1 MALDVD
7 GQSVKT
13 ALYRS
18 YRASEVDKP
27 LKITNTGDAPVQA
40 VVSVSGS
47 PLTPEP
53 AASNGFKIERSY
65 FTLDG
70 KPADISKARQ
80 NDRFAVVLKITEAK
94 PEFGHIMVTDYL
106 PAGLEIDNPSLVSSG
121 DSGTLDWIEDGQ
133 EPVNTEFR
141 DDRFTAAVDRAAEF
155 QGGVHRGLY
164 RARGDARQ
172 VRFAAGHRRGHVQ
185 SVALWSDRD
194 GIRGGPRG
202 KMNEVETSCGGTDGP
217 VPHAP
222 SCPGLTRA
230 STSFFSVRKG
240 VDGRDKPGHD
250 GGRWRGVQ
258 RLTAIAAVFFV
269 AVTAVAAAWIISL
282 GPPPLAEAK
291 AVSTTIVDR
300 NDKLLRAYAMA
311 DGRWRLPV
319 DASKDVDPTYLK
331 LLFAYEDQRFYD
343 HHGVDPRALARA
355 ALQLATRGHIV
366 SGGSTITMQ
375 LARLIEPRQRR
386 SLHFKLRQ
394 IVRALEIEHVMSKDE
409 ILDLYLTLAP
419 YGGNLEGIRAAS
431 IAYFGK
437 EPKRLSLAEAALL
450 VALPQSP
457 ETRRLDRHP
466 KAAKEGRDRVLDRMV
481 AEQVISQQDADQAK
495 AQAVPRYRKPLPI
508 LAPHAADEAAAAIK
522 DQPVI
527 KLTLDASLQKVLEPL
542 AHDRAV
548 ALGPSVSVG
557 IIVVDNASGDILAH
571 VGSADYFDERRAGQ
585 VDMTRAV
592 RSPGSTL
599 KPFIYG
605 LAFEDGF
612 VHPDSLIEDRPVRF
626 GSYAP
631 ENFDMTYQGTVP
643 VRKALQ
649 FSLNVPAIVLLD
661 RVGASRL
668 SSRLKQAGA
677 NLLLP
682 KDEVPGLAMGLGG
695 VGITLQDLAMLYAG
709 LPRLGTTRPL
719 REIMSASD
727 AREPLR
733 LMDQVAAWQVGNVL
747 LGSPPPENAVRNR
760 IAFKTG
766 TSYGYR
772 DAWSVGFDGR
782 ITIGVW
788 VGRPDG
794 APVPGLIGRVAAAPI
809 LFDAFARTG
818 KLPVPLPKAPKG
830 ALIAGNAKLPLPLKR
845 FRPLGELVRM
855 GSDRAPHIQFPL
867 NGSRIAVDRSDGTDG
882 AAMPVKVSGGVLPLT
897 MMVNGLS
904 VGEIDSRRQRLIDPP
919 GPGFARLTVIDATGA
934 ADTVVVRIQ

>member
-1 MALDVD
+1 
-7 GQSVKT
+7 
-13 ALYRS
+13 
-18 YRASEVDKP
+18 
-27 LKITNTGDAPVQA
+27 
-40 VVSVSGS
+40 
-47 PLTPEP
+47 
-53 AASNGFKIERSY
+53 
-65 FTLDG
+65 
-70 KPADISKARQ
+70 
-80 NDRFAVVLKITEAK
+80 
-94 PEFGHIMVTDYL
+94 
-106 PAGLEIDNPSLVSSG
+106 
-121 DSGTLDWIEDGQ
+121 
-133 EPVNTEFR
+133 
-141 DDRFTAAVDRAAEF
+141 
-155 QGGVHRGLY
+155 
-164 RARGDARQ
+164 
-172 VRFAAGHRRGHVQ
+172 
-185 SVALWSDRD
+185 
-194 GIRGGPRG
+194 
-202 KMNEVETSCGGTDGP
+202 
-217 VPHAP
+217 
-222 SCPGLTRA
+222 
-230 STSFFSVRKG
+230 

-250 GGRWRGVQ
+250 GRGRWRLIRNAALVGVV
-258 RLTAIAAVFFV
+258 AIGLFGAGVL
-269 AVTAVAAAWIISL
+269 AWAMSL
-282 GPPPLAEAK
+282 GPLPLEQARQ
-291 AVSTTIVDR
+291 VSISVIDR
-300 NDKLLRAYAMA
+300 HHKLLRAFAMA

-319 DASKDVDPTYLK
+319 DAKTAVDPTYLK
-331 LLFAYEDQRFYD
+331 LLLAYEDQRFRD
-343 HHGVDPRALARA
+343 HHGVDPFALLRA
-355 ALQLATRGHIV
+355 ARQFVTSGHIV

-375 LARLIEPRQRR
+375 LARLLEPRRER
-386 SLHFKLRQ
+386 SLHAKLRQ
-394 IVRALEIEHVMSKDE
+394 IVRALQIERQMSKDQ
-409 ILDLYLTLAP
+409 ILDLYLALAP

-437 EPKRLSLAEAALL
+437 EPKRLSLAEAAML

-457 ETRRLDRHP
+457 ETRRLDRFP
-466 KAAKEGRDRVLDRMV
+466 DVARKGRDRVLDRMV
-481 AEQVISQQDADQAK
+481 TEQVVSEDDVAQAK
-495 AQAVPRYRKPLPI
+495 AQDVPRLRKPMPI
-508 LAPHAADEAAAAIK
+508 LAPHAADQAAAQVRDA
-522 DQPVI
+522 PVI
-527 KLTLDASLQKVLEPL
+527 KLTLDANLQKVLELL
-542 AHDRAV
+542 AHDRAA
-548 ALGPSVSVG
+548 ALGPNISVG
-557 IIVVDNASGDILAH
+557 IVVVDNASSDVLAH
-571 VGSADYFDERRAGQ
+571 VGSADYFDVRRAGQ

-612 VHPDSLIEDRPVRF
+612 VHPESLIEDRPVRF

-649 FSLNVPAIVLLD
+649 LSLNVPAIVLLD

-677 NLLLP
+677 NLVLP
-682 KDEVPGLAMGLGG
+682 KDEAPGLAMGLGG
-695 VGITLQDLAMLYAG
+695 VGITLQDLAQLYSG

-719 REIMSASD
+719 REIMSGDEGRDD

-747 LGSPPPENAVRNR
+747 LGTPPPDNAARNR

-794 APVPGLIGRVAAAPI
+794 APVPGLIGRAAAAPI

-818 KLPVPLPKAPKG
+818 KLPTALPKPPKG
-830 ALIAGNAKLPLPLKR
+830 ALMASNARLPVPLRR
-845 FRPLGELVRM
+845 FRPLGELVRN
-855 GSDRAPHIQFPL
+855 GGEQAPHIQFPL
-867 NGSRIAVDRSDGTDG
+867 NGSRIDVDHSAGSEA

-897 MMVNGLS
+897 MLVNGLA